1 MIDTR
6 GRRTGP
12 WWRSPFIKLAGYY
25 VGLGLVVFGLLT
37 AFPALRDEFS
47 LERLRALAESSTFP
61 GVTGDASLT
70 SESSIRNP
78 LMSGLTAL
86 FAIVGAIALLIPVVW
101 VYMLTKQERGYDES
115 VVHTVLILPVPV
127 TGLVIVV
134 QFSVA
139 LAFSLAGI
147 VAAVR
152 FRNTLD
158 DTKDAVYIFLA
169 IGTALAAGAQ
179 ALGIAAVTSIVF
191 NYLVLFM
198 WKYKIGNIYADQLK
212 RTPKMRLGDVLAG
225 AGQTPGAGT
234 GNLTIGDPQVLAGL
248 TPDSLAGIAERK
260 ARLREAIEAEGK
272 EAKKYNG
279 LLVVLANANEQYL
292 DTIDLVLKE
301 HTEKFKL
308 AEITPTT
315 DGNSTLE
322 YLIALPKT
330 MTGTQLIATM
340 RAKAGS
346 QIIAAEFR
354 NLKVRKSKDLR
365 TPYWTLPK
373 E

>member
-1 MIDTR
+1 
-6 GRRTGP
+6 
-12 WWRSPFIKLAGYY
+12 
-25 VGLGLVVFGLLT
+25 
-37 AFPALRDEFS
+37 
-47 LERLRALAESSTFP
+47 
-61 GVTGDASLT
+61 
-70 SESSIRNP
+70 
-78 LMSGLTAL
+78 
-86 FAIVGAIALLIPVVW
+86 
-101 VYMLTKQERGYDES
+101 
-115 VVHTVLILPVPV
+115 
-127 TGLVIVV
+127 
-134 QFSVA
+134 
-139 LAFSLAGI
+139 